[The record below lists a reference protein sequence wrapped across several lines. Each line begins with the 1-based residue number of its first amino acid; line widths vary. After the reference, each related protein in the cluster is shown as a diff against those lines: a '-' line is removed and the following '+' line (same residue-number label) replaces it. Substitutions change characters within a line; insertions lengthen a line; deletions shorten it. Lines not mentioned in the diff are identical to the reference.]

1 LLGCATIPDQHSPT
15 PPFRLSLQRAITVA
29 VLAGVLFGAC
39 LVCAYGFISLFAEV
53 DFIPE
58 KNVGPLVGPIMS
70 LMAGVIVVIG
80 VVAALSS
87 RTSIRRPQ
95 WAIAIAAGGLT
106 YLLPAVF
113 GAIVVAVGNADAFAG
128 VLFFSARESGA
139 FLATSAILATVI
151 VLATPLVLRRAN

>member
-1 LLGCATIPDQHSPT
+1 M
-15 PPFRLSLQRAITVA
+15 QRAVLAAI
-29 VLAGVLFGAC
+29 LAGVLFGAC
-39 LVCAYGFISLFAEV
+39 LVCAYGFISLFADI

-70 LMAGVIVVIG
+70 AIAGVIVVVG
-80 VVAALSS
+80 VVSALSR
-87 RTSIRRPQ
+87 RTSFRRPQ
-95 WAIAIAAGGLT
+95 WAIAAASGALV
-106 YLLPAVF
+106 YLLPALF
-113 GAIVVAVGNADAFAG
+113 GAVVVAFGNADAFAG